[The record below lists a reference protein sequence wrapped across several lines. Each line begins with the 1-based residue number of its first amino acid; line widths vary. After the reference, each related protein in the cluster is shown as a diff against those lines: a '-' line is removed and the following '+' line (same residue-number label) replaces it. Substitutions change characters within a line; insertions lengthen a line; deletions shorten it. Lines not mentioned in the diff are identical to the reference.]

1 MQITSP
7 SGQCAKLLWSRL
19 LVCRI
24 SRFIAV
30 VKTTVAQVQK
40 VHFCGEKPSLLQVQ
54 NKNIHCDFWKPFST
68 GSKVLINHYIL
79 QLVNFNYKNIKH
91 VQVYKAPWAVHCKI
105 DASLMQTTT
114 SLSPPQK
121 LKCSQT
127 NENTYT
133 HKKTIMT
140 KLLTSVFAFPF
151 SAFLELPDLMA
162 TS

>member
-1 MQITSP
+1 MQVTSP

-40 VHFCGEKPSLLQVQ
+40 VHSCGEKT
-54 NKNIHCDFWKPFST
+54 FSFA
-68 GSKVLINHYIL
+68 GSKQKHSLWFLKAIFYRFKSVDKPLYYTAGKL
-79 QLVNFNYKNIKH
+79 NYKNKKH
-91 VQVYKAPWAVHCKI
+91 VQVYKAPWAAHCKI

-127 NENTYT
+127 NENTHT
-133 HKKTIMT
+133 QKKKIMT
-140 KLLTSVFAFPF
+140 KLLTGVFAFPF
-151 SAFLELPDLMA
+151 SEFLELPDLMA